1 MKIFKKAKREKFWW
15 IFLKSEA
22 VALALACVF
31 AVGFQSY
38 IHYVVN
44 NQVEQ
49 ALDDEMIAQQNYIS
63 NCASKD
69 LSHEEVIQLIDSRLS
84 MYTHFE
90 VWLDQ
95 LPLFDPSGHHNVLLV
110 PQYSKGCHAVSALVD
125 EDGNIVASSRQN
137 LLIFLMFEKNR
148 EDDKERSFY
157 ICDNEKLNIP
167 EVDEFFE
174 LYDKLG
180 GNDKVNTYIS
190 IKADS
195 IYINKKEKTFIP
207 HKGTFIIEKYNP
219 KGFFKEQNQ
228 YYITENEE
236 VTEETKGFEINI
248 NDPDFELTDVHQG
261 ITGDEYPRY
270 ALFGFWGD
278 KKEVLDRF
286 DSEFSAPNSDDSNY
300 SYLLNSDGTAVFA
313 RNTNITI
320 DKQKYRLMSRFTIN
334 YYEPSLVRY
343 FWTYT
348 ILVASLLFIIA
359 LLYSWRRN
367 VVNKAKYAMDDYQR
381 DLTNNLAHDIKTP
394 LTAIGGYAENI
405 LEGSL
410 TEDEKQKYLHSILD
424 NVAAT
429 DTMISKT
436 LQLNS
441 ENSSKLRRERINV
454 SECLDSAV
462 KKYEVQLEEKNI
474 KLNSS
479 GSAEIKTNRTSFDSI
494 IENLISNAVKYTSEN
509 GTIKTEL
516 NKKRLVITNT
526 VASKIDVKKLKDPFV
541 RGDASRSNVQGSGLG
556 LTIAE
561 RAAQMNGMK
570 LNISCSDS
578 EFKSELKF

>member
-1 MKIFKKAKREKFWW
+1 MLVAQAWQASEIFKGSLQPLRQAQGPQAASVVPEALEGPAEEKINSVIKKLQDQMLNITLIGMPGSGKTTLGKKLAKKTGRTF
-15 IFLKSEA
+15 ID
-22 VALALACVF
+22 
-31 AVGFQSY
+31 
-38 IHYVVN
+38 
-44 NQVEQ
+44 
-49 ALDDEMIAQQNYIS
+49 LDDEFTKEYGETPA
-63 NCASKD
+63 
-69 LSHEEVIQLIDSRLS
+69 EVITQ
-84 MYTHFE
+84 
-90 VWLDQ
+90 
-95 LPLFDPSGHHNVLLV
+95 
-110 PQYSKGCHAVSALVD
+110 KD
-125 EDGNIVASSRQN
+125 EDTFIIDGSMNI
-137 LLIFLMFEKNR
+137 
-148 EDDKERSFY
+148 DD
-157 ICDNEKLNIP
+157 
-167 EVDEFFE
+167 FFE
-174 LYDKLG
+174 L
-180 GNDKVNTYIS
+180 I
-190 IKADS
+190 
-195 IYINKKEKTFIP
+195 
-207 HKGTFIIEKYNP
+207 
-219 KGFFKEQNQ
+219 GFDD
-228 YYITENEE
+228 EE
-236 VTEETKGFEINI
+236 FETDYSTVAG
-248 NDPDFELTDVHQG
+248 LCQ
-261 ITGDEYPRY
+261 
-270 ALFGFWGD
+270 
-278 KKEVLDRF
+278 EVLDRF